1 MIIQELFIS
10 LISFKT
16 TIQMDLEL
24 INIKKNKEFLSKL
37 ITKI

>member
-1 MIIQELFIS
+1 MIIKELFIS